1 MSVLMNLTYVYWQQ
15 AAAHG
20 NYPEIYN
27 VTVHPK
33 LPDTIVIGSMDKA
46 NIRPQ
51 GKEVIVDAT
60 CGAAVLRGAHVF
72 APGVMGM
79 PAGAS

>member
-1 MSVLMNLTYVYWQQ
+1 M
-15 AAAHG
+15 
-20 NYPEIYN
+20 
-27 VTVHPK
+27 TVHPK